1 LIRNDK
7 RYANGVL
14 RSKERETLFRE
25 YCATL
30 DDERRDGDADTRRRE
45 VACAVCLVLCVLLL
59 FGAREIRCLICVC
72 GFLGATTIGAR
83 ARALGR

>member
-14 RSKERETLFRE
+14 RSEERETLFRE

-30 DDERRDGDADTRRRE
+30 DDERRDGDADTRRR
-45 VACAVCLVLCVLLL
+45 
-59 FGAREIRCLICVC
+59 
-72 GFLGATTIGAR
+72 
-83 ARALGR
+83 